1 MTTEETKL
9 LSSQHSTWLVV
20 FTSSQIS
27 VGTTANLCVIIYFL
41 VSRQCKRIIASDKM
55 ILNLAISDFIALTTY
70 LPWRT
75 HLLIL
80 RDATEYM
87 YIHASLFVVCI
98 FSTGNAITCIAID
111 RFIAVIWPLRYN
123 ILITSNVSW
132 TFIAIS
138 WIAAIV
144 LGIIRGISFTLDKND
159 AYEVFLSAISFAQLV
174 VLSVI
179 YGVLLKTAR
188 KQTRNISKLSGRSQ
202 VRFFFLRKS
211 VRTTFTIM
219 CLFYA
224 TYLPSC
230 ILRVY
235 SAVNKSLPDNEKF
248 VVWSWLN
255 GFTFINSC
263 CNPFLYFFGMENQ
276 RVEFVK
282 SFQTWISKY
291 SNDEDGCSRQPN
303 NNSNEMEDKVHIDR
317 QI

>member
-41 VSRQCKRIIASDKM
+41 VSRQRKRIIASDKM

-75 HLLIL
+75 HHLML
-80 RDATEYM
+80 RERSEHTRVY
-87 YIHASLFVVCI
+87 ASLFVVCI
-98 FSTGNAITCIAID
+98 
-111 RFIAVIWPLRYN
+111 L
-123 ILITSNVSW
+123 
-132 TFIAIS
+132 
-138 WIAAIV
+138 
-144 LGIIRGISFTLDKND
+144 
-159 AYEVFLSAISFAQLV
+159 
-174 VLSVI
+174 
-179 YGVLLKTAR
+179 
-188 KQTRNISKLSGRSQ
+188 
-202 VRFFFLRKS
+202 
-211 VRTTFTIM
+211 
-219 CLFYA
+219 
-224 TYLPSC
+224 
-230 ILRVY
+230 
-235 SAVNKSLPDNEKF
+235 
-248 VVWSWLN
+248 
-255 GFTFINSC
+255 SC

-282 SFQTWISKY
+282 SFRSWIRKY